1 MFDWFDKHQ
10 DFALTKFES
19 NIFLL
24 ALQIVTDNFQNF
36 LYEIINGGKM
46 II

>member
-1 MFDWFDKHQ
+1 MFDWSDKHQ
-10 DFALTKFES
+10 YFAFTKFES

-24 ALQIVTDNFQNF
+24 QIVTDNFQNL
-36 LYEIINGGKM
+36 LYKIINGSKM